1 MFRAAVLTRHRVA
14 RVAFSLTLSRE
25 YFHGCVTVFLRILF
39 SASPRLS
46 PPLGSLLPLPAHHPG
61 GGIWAL
67 APPPACIPLFPWT
80 ARNPVWLESPH
91 CQVSSLFQASLRRTW
106 PFQVGTSCPWELTL
120 LCLSPSGMVCPAEC
134 DGQSPL
140 TPPRTSSPKLNT
152 GA

>member
-67 APPPACIPLFPWT
+67 APPPPRPAFLSSHGLLGTRFGWKALT
-80 ARNPVWLESPH
+80 ARSPPSSRPHSGAPDPSTWARPVPGNSPFSVFLPPAW
-91 CQVSSLFQASLRRTW
+91 CVLQNVTDSLL
-106 PFQVGTSCPWELTL
+106 
-120 LCLSPSGMVCPAEC
+120 
-134 DGQSPL
+134 
-140 TPPRTSSPKLNT
+140 
-152 GA
+152 